1 MKTFIM
7 TLAIIGTLTTT
18 NVQAAETCEDQ
29 IKVTVNGLVCDFCAR
44 ALEKVFGERDDVNG
58 IKVDM
63 DSGLVTVDMQPGQ
76 SIDDETLIQLIIDAG
91 YNVREIQ
98 TGC

>member
-44 ALEKVFGERDDVNG
+44 ALEKVFGKRDDVSG

-76 SIDDETLIQLIIDAG
+76 TIDDETLTQLIIDAG